1 MKLQELFDI
10 QRELD
15 QRIIEKHGLQGDDLL
30 PKKILALQVEL
41 GELANEARFWK
52 FWSEDQEL
60 RTWHPN
66 EKDVCESCKG
76 EPIFIENG
84 KIVGQCDDCDGCGV
98 HFHNPLLEEYVDCLH
113 FILSIG
119 IEIGADKV
127 FFEYT
132 FDEIWESETKYMI
145 DRYTLTE
152 ILSTLIEDC
161 RWSMGTSGYW
171 ESFFEQFADLGKK
184 LGFSKDEVF
193 EAYFNKHQ
201 INITRQETG
210 Y

>member
-15 QRIIEKHGLQGDDLL
+15 QRIVEKYGLQGDDLL
-30 PKKILALQVEL
+30 SKKILALQVEL
-41 GELANEARFWK
+41 GELANEWRGFK
-52 FWSEDQEL
+52 FWSEDRKP
-60 RTWHPN
+60 RTKVYYGP
-66 EKDVCESCKG
+66 
-76 EPIFIENG
+76 PENPEFG
-84 KIVGQCDDCDGCGV
+84 TYT
-98 HFHNPLLEEYVDCLH
+98 NPLLEEYVDCLH